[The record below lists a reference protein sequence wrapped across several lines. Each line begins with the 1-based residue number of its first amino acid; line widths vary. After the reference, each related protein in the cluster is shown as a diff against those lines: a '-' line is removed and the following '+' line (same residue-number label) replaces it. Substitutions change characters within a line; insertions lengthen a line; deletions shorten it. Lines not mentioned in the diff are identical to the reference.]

1 MSDDSQ
7 VVPTDPA
14 TGSQVGQ
21 PDTSSDQPS
30 GDSMAELEEL
40 LNKAK
45 AKRASGQYSEQ
56 PPVAPGMP
64 SEPAGPTQEEIQ
76 AQQLA
81 ELEQQ
86 ERIAEVERQQQ
97 LEVQRQKMAEELQKS
112 PQYQARQEQDK
123 DEAAEAA
130 EAKAAQ
136 EGHVIH
142 QVSDDKV

>member
-1 MSDDSQ
+1 MSDDPQVPSDSSANSQ
-7 VVPTDPA
+7 V
-14 TGSQVGQ
+14 SQS
-21 PDTSSDQPS
+21 DTSSDQPS
-30 GDSMAELEEL
+30 GDSMAELEAL

-45 AKRASGQYSEQ
+45 AKRASGQDSEQ
-56 PPVAPGMP
+56 PPESTGMP
-64 SEPAGPTQEEIQ
+64 AEPAGPTQEEIQ
-76 AQQLA
+76 AQRLA

-97 LEVQRQKMAEELQKS
+97 LEAQRQKMAEELQKS

-142 QVSDDKV
+142 QVGDDKV